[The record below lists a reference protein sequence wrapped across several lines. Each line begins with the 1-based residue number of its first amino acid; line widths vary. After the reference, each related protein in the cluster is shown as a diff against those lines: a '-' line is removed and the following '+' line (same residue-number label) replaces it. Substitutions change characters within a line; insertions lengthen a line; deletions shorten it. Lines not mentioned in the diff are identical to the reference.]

1 MPKIAR
7 RYLAV
12 CIAFVVSLST
22 LYAQSA
28 KITTDKDLDWSQ
40 HTSFDVSAGDLVTVT
55 KREIDKSKVLQEVQS
70 TIIEQME
77 NKGYTYSP
85 GRAELMVTFTAEVIE
100 SVDSGD
106 LGPLGQQPADEP
118 INIDQ
123 SRTWSQERKEG
134 SLAIDIALA
143 ESRKSVW
150 RSNLAMDYSGN
161 DLMIALNA
169 AAGKSLRKL
178 PGVKK

>member
-1 MPKIAR
+1 
-7 RYLAV
+7 
-12 CIAFVVSLST
+12 
-22 LYAQSA
+22 
-28 KITTDKDLDWSQ
+28 
-40 HTSFDVSAGDLVTVT
+40 VTVS
-55 KREIDKSKVLQEVQS
+55 KEEIDKGKVLQEVQK
-70 TIIEQME
+70 TIIDLME

-85 GRAELMVTFTAEVIE
+85 GDAELMVTFTAETVE

-123 SRTWSQERKEG
+123 SRSWSQERKEG
-134 SLAIDIALA
+134 SLAIDITLTG
-143 ESRKSVW
+143 SRKSVW
-150 RSNLAMDYSGN
+150 RSNLTMDYSGN
-161 DLMIALNA
+161 DLIVALNA